1 MKSLDYSFMTL
12 QDFVHH
18 LSSNFLFLPFKQIL
32 CTLGLLRLHT
42 FLLGIHVFIL
52 IFLFKK
58 KIAKRIE
65 GNVEVERWKE

>member
-1 MKSLDYSFMTL
+1 MTL

-42 FLLGIHVFIL
+42 LFVRHSCVYSYFPIL
-52 IFLFKK
+52 KK
-58 KIAKRIE
+58 KLAKRIE
-65 GNVEVERWKE
+65 GNVEEERWKE